1 MQFVL
6 PNVLLQL
13 IAHDGIRNGQL
24 IRVVPII
31 FSQGVHDIQV
41 LSK

>member
-1 MQFVL
+1 MQFLL
-6 PNVLLQL
+6 PNPLLQL
-13 IAHDGIRNGQL
+13 IAHDGIKNGQL
-24 IRVVPII
+24 VRVVPVM